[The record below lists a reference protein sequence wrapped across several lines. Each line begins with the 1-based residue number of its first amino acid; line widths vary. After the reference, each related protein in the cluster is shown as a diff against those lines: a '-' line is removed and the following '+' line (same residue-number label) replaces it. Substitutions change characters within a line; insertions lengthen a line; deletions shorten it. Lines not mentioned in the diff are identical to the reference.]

1 MLKSQK
7 SEGFEK
13 VLEEIVFDKAELEEL
28 KIAVENFNKG
38 IITAKEL
45 KQNLLQCRGRIVKDI
60 SNFLVYCLNRDNS
73 NQSGLEGE
81 QLRRELLD
89 RNELLEVV
97 AKKINALALKAKK
110 KLPVE
115 TESLSLEG
123 TIKIEIERVFSV
135 IRADEWLDMCGYD
148 DYKFFVKLYNKLQTL
163 YRQKFGDEEKKSKN
177 AKVEQEIMAGKI
189 VKLNFPEE
197 VTTELIRFIA
207 IRNNATHDNY
217 DLTSSD
223 MEVAH
228 NAFIRLFIYFIATNL
243 NAQLLTENR
252 KAFYNYLHQY
262 FSSKLENNSRFL
274 EKMKKNLNSLFNNF
288 R

>member
-13 VLEEIVFDKAELEEL
+13 VLEEKVFDKAELEEL

-135 IRADEWLDMCGYD
+135 IRADVWLDMCGYD
-148 DYKFFVKLYNKLQTL
+148 DYKFFVKLYTKLQTL
-163 YRQKFGDEEKKSKN
+163 FRQNGTLS
-177 AKVEQEIMAGKI
+177 Q
-189 VKLNFPEE
+189 
-197 VTTELIRFIA
+197 
-207 IRNNATHDNY
+207 
-217 DLTSSD
+217 
-223 MEVAH
+223 
-228 NAFIRLFIYFIATNL
+228 
-243 NAQLLTENR
+243 
-252 KAFYNYLHQY
+252 
-262 FSSKLENNSRFL
+262 
-274 EKMKKNLNSLFNNF
+274 
-288 R
+288 